1 MLEMNTAETFSASPT
16 PSQGFFPQQPTRT
29 QQCPPFA
36 LLLPSTCTT
45 RNSIKGMKLSLYEY
59 ENGESAV

>member
-36 LLLPSTCTT
+36 LLLPAQHET
-45 RNSIKGMKLSLYEY
+45 R
-59 ENGESAV
+59 